1 VVDIQLLPTDDK
13 IEMKELLQKYI
24 IEERREVILQN
35 YHNAINDADE
45 GKLLFSDNAGELI
58 KILDSGC

>member
-1 VVDIQLLPTDDK
+1 
-13 IEMKELLQKYI
+13 MKELLQKYI